1 MDEMRLLSIISM
13 NKLTSAFA
21 VADAG
26 VPYPK
31 KLDRTQSKNR
41 GEKKRGHRLPG
52 AALREE
58 FLGESV
64 IYLASPSSAG
74 LSERSAGLSPSQMRS
89 KAL

>member
-13 NKLTSAFA
+13 SKLASAFA

-26 VPYPK
+26 VPYPEK
-31 KLDRTQSKNR
+31 MAGTQSKNR

-58 FLGESV
+58 FFGESV
-64 IYLASPSSAG
+64 IHLASPSSAG